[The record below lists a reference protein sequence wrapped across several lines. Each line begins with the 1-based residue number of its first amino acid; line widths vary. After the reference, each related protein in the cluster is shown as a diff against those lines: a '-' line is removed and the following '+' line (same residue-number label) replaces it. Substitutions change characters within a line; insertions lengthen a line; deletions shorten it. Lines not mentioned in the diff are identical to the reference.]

1 MRFPDSF
8 LDEIRARL
16 PASQVVG
23 RRVKLKKQGR
33 EFAGLSPF
41 NAEKTPSF
49 FVNDTKG
56 KWFDFSAG
64 RNGDIFS
71 FVMETEGLSFP
82 EAVERLAQEA
92 GVPMPA
98 SDPASEAREKQRA
111 SLYDV
116 VEAACRFFEQNLQSR
131 EASGARS
138 YLDRRRMGPDVQ
150 KRFRLGY
157 AGASRNA
164 LKEHLAAQGIPQEQ
178 MIEAGLL
185 VSGDDIPVSFDRF
198 RERVIFPITDF
209 KGRVVAFGGRALA
222 SDVPA
227 KYLNSPETPLFHKG
241 SLLYNGA
248 EARKAAHEAGTIIVV
263 EGYVDAI
270 AMSEAGFRHTVA
282 PLGTA
287 LTERQ
292 LEILWRMTEEPI
304 LCFDGDSAGVRAA
317 YRVIDLALPMLKP
330 GFSVRFALLPE
341 GKDPDDLIGA
351 AGVEAMRGVID
362 HAQPLIEMLW
372 ARETEGRV
380 YETPERRAELEMR
393 LREIARSIA
402 DQSVRRHYE
411 QALTERVQ
419 AFFAPAARTN
429 TEWYRGT
436 GNDWRRAQRETGGRG
451 RSSSARY
458 PDFSRRPVA
467 VSDALRRSTRAAG
480 LPALREAVLVVTLI
494 NCPGL
499 IAAHLDVFAHTEL
512 GSRELDSLREQ
523 ILEIAGEDPS
533 IDATALRGRL
543 EAAGFAALLERLD
556 GLIRRGGVWQAGPGA
571 ADRDAE
577 EGWLQAVTLHRKSR
591 TLHKELK
598 EAEAALATEPS
609 DANLARMVEIQR
621 QLANTDGTEALID
634 GFGASSGRPSRN
646 F

>member
-23 RRVKLKKQGR
+23 RRVKLRKQGR

-49 FVNDTKG
+49 FVNDAKG

-82 EAVERLAQEA
+82 EAVERLAAEA

-98 SDPASEAREKQRA
+98 TDPAAEVREKQRA

-116 VEAACRFFEQNLQSR
+116 LEAACRFFEQNLQSR
-131 EASGARS
+131 EGSAARDYLAS
-138 YLDRRRMGPDVQ
+138 RRMGPEVQ

-157 AGASRNA
+157 AGASRSA
-164 LKEHLAAQGIPQEQ
+164 LKEHLAAQGISQEK

-185 VSGDDIPVSFDRF
+185 VSGEDIPVSFDRF
-198 RERVIFPITDF
+198 RERVIFPIADF
-209 KGRVVAFGGRALA
+209 KGRVVGFGGRALA
-222 SDVPA
+222 PDVPA

-241 SLLYNGA
+241 ALLYNGA
-248 EARKAAHEAGTIIVV
+248 EARKAAHEAGTVIVV

-270 AMSEAGFRHTVA
+270 AMCEAGFRNTVA

-292 LEILWRMTEEPI
+292 LAILWRMAQEPV
-304 LCFDGDSAGVRAA
+304 LCFDGDNAGMRAA
-317 YRVIDLALPMLKP
+317 HRAIDVALPLLKP
-330 GFSVRFALLPE
+330 GHSVRFALLPE

-351 AGVEAMRGVID
+351 AGPEAMRAVID
-362 HAQPLIEMLW
+362 NAQPLIDMLW

-380 YETPERRAELEMR
+380 FDTPERRAELEFR

-402 DQSVRRHYE
+402 DESVRRHYE
-411 QALTERVQ
+411 QALAERVA
-419 AFFAPAARTN
+419 AFFAPPDAGRQRT
-429 TEWYRGT
+429 E
-436 GNDWRRAQRETGGRG
+436 DRRWGKRRYGDRSAVVGRP
-451 RSSSARY
+451 SFAYRY
-458 PDFSRRPVA
+458 PDFSRRPIA
-467 VSDALRRSTRAAG
+467 VSEALRRSARTAG
-480 LPALREAVLVVTLI
+480 LPALREAVIVMTLV
-494 NCPGL
+494 NHPGL
-499 IAAHLDVFAHTEL
+499 IASHLDTFAHIEL
-512 GSRELDSLREQ
+512 GSRELDSLRGQ

-533 IDATALRGRL
+533 IDAAALRGRL
-543 EAAGFAALLERLD
+543 EAAGFAALIERLD
-556 GLIRRGGVWQAGPGA
+556 GLIRRGGTWQAGPAA

-577 EGWLQAVTLHRKSR
+577 DGWQQAVTLHRKSR

-598 EAEAALATEPS
+598 EAEAALASEPS

-634 GFGASSGRPSRN
+634 GFGASSGRPSRG

>member
-1 MRFPDSF
+1 
-8 LDEIRARL
+8 
-16 PASQVVG
+16 
-23 RRVKLKKQGR
+23 
-33 EFAGLSPF
+33 
-41 NAEKTPSF
+41 
-49 FVNDTKG
+49 
-56 KWFDFSAG
+56 
-64 RNGDIFS
+64 
-71 FVMETEGLSFP
+71 
-82 EAVERLAQEA
+82 
-92 GVPMPA
+92 
-98 SDPASEAREKQRA
+98 
-111 SLYDV
+111 
-116 VEAACRFFEQNLQSR
+116 
-131 EASGARS
+131 
-138 YLDRRRMGPDVQ
+138 MGPEVQ

-164 LKEHLAAQGIPQEQ
+164 LKEHLAAQGIAQEQ

-209 KGRVVAFGGRALA
+209 KGRVVAFGGRALS

-248 EARKAAHEAGTIIVV
+248 EARKAAHDAGTLIVV

-292 LEILWRMTEEPI
+292 LEILWRITEEPI
-304 LCFDGDSAGVRAA
+304 LCFDGDNAGLRAA

-330 GFSVRFALLPE
+330 GHSVRFALLPE

-351 AGVEAMRGVID
+351 AGPDAMRAVID
-362 HAQPLIEMLW
+362 NAQPLIEMLW

-393 LREIARSIA
+393 LREVARSIA

-419 AFFAPAARTN
+419 AFFAPAAKAGGNWRTGTN
-429 TEWYRGT
+429 SEWRQSYRER
-436 GNDWRRAQRETGGRG
+436 DRGRGG
-451 RSSSARY
+451 RSSSNRY

-467 VSDALRRSTRAAG
+467 VSEALRRSARLSG
-480 LPALREAVLVVTLI
+480 LPVLREAVMVVTLI
-494 NCPGL
+494 NHPGL
-499 IAAHLDVFAHTEL
+499 IAAHLDTFAHMEL
-512 GSRELDSLREQ
+512 GSRELDSLRGQ

-533 IDATALRGRL
+533 IDAAALRGRL

-556 GLIRRGGVWQAGPGA
+556 GLIRRGGTWQAGPAA

-598 EAEAALATEPS
+598 EAEAALASEPS

-634 GFGASSGRPSRN
+634 GFGASSGRPARN